1 MTHRITM
8 NHLDFVCDEINDLL
22 GKPKNYWDSELKRAH
37 VGNRH
42 IESTPSGYA
51 LAITLNEGGG
61 ISNMFGSKTKRG
73 LMEKLEAYLMGLR
86 TMKKQSEKEV

>member
-8 NHLDFVCDEINDLL
+8 KHLDFVCDEINDLL
-22 GKPKNYWDSELKRAH
+22 GKPKSYWDSELKKAR

-42 IESTPSGYA
+42 IESTQSGYS
-51 LAITLNEGGG
+51 LAITINEGGG
-61 ISNMFGSKTKRG
+61 ISNMFGSKTKRE

-86 TMKKQSEKEV
+86 VNAKKEV